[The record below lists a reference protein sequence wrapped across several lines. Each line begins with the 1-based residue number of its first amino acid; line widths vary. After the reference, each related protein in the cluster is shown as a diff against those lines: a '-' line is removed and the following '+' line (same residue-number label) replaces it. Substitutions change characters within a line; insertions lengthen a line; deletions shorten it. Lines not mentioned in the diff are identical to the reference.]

1 MEWIIY
7 IGIVIGVLMWILP
20 IYGVWTSRKSGE
32 AELAEAENAEKV
44 AIMKANARLSSAK
57 ANKEAEIIEAEAV
70 SMSIKEI
77 GEALEKNPSYNRW
90 QWIKM
95 MDRDNNKSV
104 IYVPTETNIP
114 ILEATRIERPVKIEI
129 KKEN

>member
-7 IGIVIGVLMWILP
+7 IGIIIGLIMWIYP
-20 IYGVWTSRKSGE
+20 IYNVWASRKNGE

-114 ILEATRIERPVKIEI
+114 ILEATRIDRPVKVEI